1 MSKQAEDIRK
11 KMKSGKASIGTWMQL
26 ANADAAEILANA
38 GYDWVAVDLEHGAFS
53 RAQQAD
59 LYRAIELGGAVPMAR
74 VAESSMTH
82 IRAALD
88 AGAKGIILPMIE
100 SAEGLQQAISHIFYP
115 PTGRRGVGFCRA
127 NLFGQKF
134 DQYLAGTARE
144 TLVVAQIE
152 HINAM
157 DHLDAIM
164 QTPGLDAIMVGPYD
178 LSGSMGMPGDF
189 SNPEF
194 EKLMNEISATCKK
207 YKIPMGAHIVQPD
220 TQMLQTRIE
229 QGYLFLAY
237 GIDTVFLAHAAAL
250 PENLLS

>member
-1 MSKQAEDIRK
+1 MSKKVEEIRK
-11 KMKSGKASIGTWMQL
+11 QMQAGKPSIGTWMQL
-26 ANADAAEILANA
+26 ANADVAEVLASA

-88 AGAKGIILPMIE
+88 AGARGIILPMIE
-100 SAEGLQQAISHIFYP
+100 SASALQEAISHIFYP
-115 PTGRRGVGFCRA
+115 PAGRRGVGFCRA

-134 DQYLAGTARE
+134 DQYLAGAARK

-152 HINAM
+152 HIKAVGQ
-157 DHLDAIM
+157 LDAIM
-164 QTPGLDAIMVGPYD
+164 QVLGLDAIMVGPYD
-178 LSGSMGMPGDF
+178 LSGSMGVPGDF
-189 SNPEF
+189 ANPEF
-194 EKLMNEISATCKK
+194 EKVMNEIAATSRK
-207 YKIPMGAHIVQPD
+207 YKVPMGAHIVEPNP
-220 TQMLQTRIE
+220 QMLKNRID

-237 GIDTVFLAHAAAL
+237 GIDTVFLAHASAL
-250 PENLLS
+250 PQSMLS